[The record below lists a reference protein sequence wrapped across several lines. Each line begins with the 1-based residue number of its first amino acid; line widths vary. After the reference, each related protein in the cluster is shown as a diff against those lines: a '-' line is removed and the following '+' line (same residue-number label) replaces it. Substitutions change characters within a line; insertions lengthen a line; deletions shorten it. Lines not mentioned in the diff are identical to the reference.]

1 MRDKTTVIWG
11 AIIGLSFLSV
21 WLGLASVPSAAIQ
34 YWYLNFSPLILAA
47 YRFGLRG
54 ALLGSLF
61 SMMSVLWFYQAAQA
75 VNLPTL
81 SDLEAL
87 IPRVTSTEEVQ
98 ALVGRLADLRAKD
111 PYTNFIRATSGSFL
125 LIISSILVGILTDRT
140 RAQEVEN
147 RAGQRLRRFL
157 SPGVAEAILSGEQT
171 FELSSTRREISILFA
186 DLRGFTTLSER
197 MEPEELS
204 RLLNEYLASMTE
216 VIFRHDG
223 TVDKYIGDGIMAIF
237 GDPVPSL
244 RHEENALRA
253 ALEMR
258 GKFYEL
264 LSTWYLEGRETITLG
279 VGVQSGFATVG
290 NFGTSNRLEHTA
302 IGTNVNL
309 ASRLSDLATP
319 GQILT
324 TQRTY
329 AKSRHFIEARS
340 VGQLEVNGLAH
351 PADVVEILG
360 YRLVPIGQSDNQ
372 GEESTLLERT
382 IERMVEDASFRALVI
397 RDTEQALKGLEVT
410 EAERAIAHRIAE
422 LIGYP
427 LFAGVP
433 SDEVRRLLRLATVE
447 RFAEG
452 VVITH
457 QGEKEAKFYTIYSGE
472 ATVLAIDAQGM
483 EQHVATLGRGNH
495 FGELALLHDRPRN
508 ATIRAGAG
516 LELLTLDPQSFQQ
529 LMTSCAKLAE
539 NVKQEA
545 AKRLPLHSE
554 AGI

>member
-1 MRDKTTVIWG
+1 MRDNTVFTWS
-11 AIIGLSFLSV
+11 AIVGLSFLSV
-21 WLGLASVPSAAIQ
+21 WLGLASVPGAAIQ
-34 YWYLNFSPLILAA
+34 YWYLNFSPLILIS

-54 ALLGSLF
+54 ALIGSLM

-75 VNLPTL
+75 VSVPTMR
-81 SDLEAL
+81 DLESL
-87 IPRVTSTEEVQ
+87 IPQVSSSEEVQ
-98 ALVGRLADLRAKD
+98 ALIGRLADVRAKD
-111 PYTNFIRATSGSFL
+111 PYANFIRATSGSM
-125 LIISSILVGILTDRT
+125 LIIVSSILLGVLTDRT
-140 RAQEVEN
+140 RVQEVEN
-147 RAGQRLRRFL
+147 RAAQRLRRFL
-157 SPGVAEAILSGEQT
+157 SPGVAEAILSGEQA
-171 FELSSTRREISILFA
+171 FELSSSRREISILFA

-204 RLLNEYLASMTE
+204 RLLNEYLAAMTE
-216 VIFRHDG
+216 VIFRHAG
-223 TVDKYIGDGIMAIF
+223 TLDKYIGDGIMAIF
-237 GDPVPSL
+237 GDPEPSIQ
-244 RHEENALRA
+244 HEENALRA

-279 VGVQSGFATVG
+279 VGVHSGFATVG

-309 ASRLSDLATP
+309 ASRLSDLALP

-329 AKSRHFIEARS
+329 AKSRHLIEARA
-340 VGQLEVNGLAH
+340 VGPLEVNGFAH
-351 PADVVEILG
+351 PIDVVEILG
-360 YRLVPIGQSDNQ
+360 YRLVPMVQSDTN
-372 GEESTLLERT
+372 GEENTHFEHT
-382 IERMVEDASFRALVI
+382 IERLVGDASFRALVI
-397 RDTEQALKGLEVT
+397 RDRDQALKGLEVT
-410 EAERAIAHRIAE
+410 GSERAIAYQIAE

-433 SDEVRRLLRLATVE
+433 SEEVLKLLRLATVE
-447 RFAEG
+447 QYAEG

-457 QGEKEAKFYTIYSGE
+457 QGEKEAKFYTIYGGD
-472 ATVLAIDAQGM
+472 ATVLAIDSQGT
-483 EQHVATLGRGNH
+483 EQHIATLGRGNH

-529 LMTSCAKLAE
+529 LMASCAKLAE
-539 NVKQEA
+539 NIRREA
-545 AKRLPLHSE
+545 AKRLPLNTE
-554 AGI
+554 TVI

>member
-1 MRDKTTVIWG
+1 MVIW
-11 AIIGLSFLSV
+11 ATIIGLSFLSV
-21 WLGLASVPSAAIQ
+21 WLGLASVPGAAIQ
-34 YWYLNFSPLILAA
+34 YWYLNFSPLILAS

-54 ALLGSLF
+54 ALAGSLV
-61 SMMSVLWFYQAAQA
+61 SMISVLWFYQASQA
-75 VNLPTL
+75 VNIPTL
-81 SDLEAL
+81 RDLEGL
-87 IPRVTSTEEVQ
+87 LPLVTSSEEVQ
-98 ALVGRLADLRAKD
+98 TLVGRLADVRAKD
-111 PYTNFIRATSGSFL
+111 PYTNFVRATTGSFL
-125 LIISSILVGILTDRT
+125 LIVSSILVGILTDRT
-140 RAQEVEN
+140 RVQEVEN
-147 RAGQRLRRFL
+147 RTAQRLRRFL
-157 SPGVAEAILSGEQT
+157 SPGVAAAILSGEQA
-171 FELSSTRREISILFA
+171 FELGSTRREISILFA

-204 RLLNEYLASMTE
+204 RLLNEYLAAMTE
-216 VIFRHDG
+216 VIFRHYG
-223 TVDKYIGDGIMAIF
+223 TLDKYIGDGIMAIF
-237 GDPVPSL
+237 GDPEPSIQ
-244 RHEENALRA
+244 HEENALRA

-279 VGVQSGFATVG
+279 VGVHSGFATVG

-324 TQRTY
+324 SQRTY
-329 AKSRHFIEARS
+329 AKSRHLIEARA
-340 VGQLEVNGLAH
+340 VGSLEVSGLAH
-351 PADVVEILG
+351 PVDVVEILG
-360 YRLVPIGQSDNQ
+360 YRVVPIGRSDSD
-372 GEESTLLERT
+372 GEKSTLFEHT
-382 IERMVEDASFRALVI
+382 IGRLVEDASFRALVI

-410 EAERAIAHRIAE
+410 EGERVTAHQIAE

-433 SDEVRRLLRLATVE
+433 AEEVVWLLRLATVE
-447 RFAEG
+447 QYAEG

-472 ATVLAIDAQGM
+472 ATVLAIDSQGT
-483 EQHVATLGRGNH
+483 EQHIATLGRGNH

-508 ATIRAGAG
+508 ATIRAGTG

-529 LMTSCAKLAE
+529 LLTSCPKLAE
-539 NVKQEA
+539 NVKGEA
-545 AKRLPLHSE
+545 ARRLPSHTTEE
-554 AGI
+554 AP